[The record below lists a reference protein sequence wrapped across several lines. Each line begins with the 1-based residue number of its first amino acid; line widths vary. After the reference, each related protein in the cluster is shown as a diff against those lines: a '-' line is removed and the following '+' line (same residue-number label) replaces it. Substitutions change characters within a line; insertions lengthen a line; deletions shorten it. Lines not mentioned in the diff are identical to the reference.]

1 MEVLSGEWLHTGKC
15 CISLGYVVSQKEMG
29 RLFTRCI
36 GSLGDLLAH
45 WEICRLITRCI
56 GSKGDVSAHHKMYWL

>member
-36 GSLGDLLAH
+36 GSKRDVVAHKEMWRLIRRCVGSLGDVLAH
-45 WEICRLITRCI
+45 
-56 GSKGDVSAHHKMYWL
+56 